1 MKQENAEKHTAQP
14 KCSAEQTL
22 ATMKKF
28 IFWLVVLVFC
38 FSETADKGLLEILF
52 EIYKTFVY
60 NCIFMDKLW
69 QYEKHG
75 GI

>member
-28 IFWLVVLVFC
+28 IF
-38 FSETADKGLLEILF
+38 
-52 EIYKTFVY
+52 
-60 NCIFMDKLW
+60 
-69 QYEKHG
+69 
-75 GI
+75 